1 MSGKSV
7 QYIKWSLPFALLL
20 GLFWY
25 KRRRVD
31 REDPGG
37 LKSIESSK
45 SCEQKN
51 VAKQNTSLCD
61 SGVYIDESFSSN
73 SSPKQ
78 IASEEIV
85 CSPRRVSES
94 LDIPGRKSS
103 MMKVQSSPDDAWYK
117 EVDGLSLDNSV
128 QLSSNPKANGLEHV
142 SKSKSNTSAL
152 EAIADVGE
160 KAIKDEAK
168 QVEQQE
174 AKTTDK
180 QVCGEKDA
188 SAACS
193 ESAKT
198 AVESPTNKAKINE
211 STTISE
217 RDSANQSPVSG
228 VLEGSVIDEARSEGS
243 TDSGKGKNVFQLFFG
258 VVYSIHFIL

>member
-37 LKSIESSK
+37 VKSIEPK
-45 SCEQKN
+45 SCEQKS
-51 VAKQNTSLCD
+51 VKQNTSLYD
-61 SGVYIDESFSSN
+61 SGVYIDESFSSS

-78 IASEEIV
+78 IVSEEIV

-103 MMKVQSSPDDAWYK
+103 MMKVQSSPEDAWYK
-117 EVDGLSLDNSV
+117 EVEDLSLENSV
-128 QLSSNPKANGLEHV
+128 QLSSNPKTNGLEHM
-142 SKSKSNTSAL
+142 SKGKNTSAL
-152 EAIADVGE
+152 EVIADVGE
-160 KAIKDEAK
+160 KVTKDETQ
-168 QVEQQE
+168 QVEEQV
-174 AKTTDK
+174 ATTADQK
-180 QVCGEKDA
+180 VCGEKGDN
-188 SAACS
+188 AACD
-193 ESAKT
+193 ETAKT

-211 STTISE
+211 TTISE
-217 RDSANQSPVSG
+217 RDSANHSPVSG

-243 TDSGKGKNVFQLFFG
+243 TDSGKGKCFN
-258 VVYSIHFIL
+258 